1 MKCYTIKKILNITI
15 ALLVLLM
22 FANCCIFRKKYKQT
36 PDIIGKQKEEI
47 NKLKTEHIKQLD
59 NYSDVIKNTFTK
71 ITGQPFEERKEE
83 CEKEW
88 NNIYNGAYNNDI
100 PFVRMKIFK
109 ENERDEELFIIN
121 QLSDHII
128 NCVNENMLSF
138 SLSKDKAEY
147 KLTITE
153 INELPPIFYRS
164 NMQNNR
170 DLTNDNSFLLVTDR
184 KNNINLQFFI
194 FNENVYNH
202 VLNNKEKLHTIRNS
216 ENKLYYLIY
225 NPEGDNDEEKY
236 IQYDK
241 YDVILT
247 HSEGGSGNFKF
258 LNFKIE
264 FVEKTNIE
272 NPNI

>member
-83 CEKEW
+83 SEKEW

-100 PFVRMKIFK
+100 KFINMKIYK
-109 ENERDEELFIIN
+109 ENEKDEELFIIN

-128 NCVNENMLSF
+128 NCVNKNMLSF
-138 SLSKDKAEY
+138 SLSKNEITY
-147 KLTITE
+147 KLTITV
-153 INELPPIFYRS
+153 INKLPSIFDCKNR
-164 NMQNNR
+164 QNNF
-170 DLTNDNSFLLVTDR
+170 DLTNDDSFLLVTDC
-184 KNNINLQFFI
+184 KNNIKLQFFI
-194 FNENVYNH
+194 FNKNVYED
-202 VLNNKEKLHTIRNS
+202 VINNKEKLHTITKTKN
-216 ENKLYYLIY
+216 ELYYLIY
-225 NPEGDNDEEKY
+225 NPEGNNDEEKY
-236 IQYDK
+236 IQHDK

-247 HSEGGSGNFKF
+247 HSEDGPEDFKF

-272 NPNI
+272 NTNV

>member
-59 NYSDVIKNTFTK
+59 NYRDVIKNTFER
-71 ITGQPFEERKEE
+71 ITNIPFKSRKQE
-83 CEKEW
+83 CEEIW

-109 ENERDEELFIIN
+109 ENEMDEELFIIN

-138 SLSKDKAEY
+138 SLSKDKVEY

-153 INELPPIFYRS
+153 INELPPIFDCMD
-164 NMQNNR
+164 MQNNR
-170 DLTNDNSFLLVTDR
+170 KLTILLVTDCT
-184 KNNINLQFFI
+184 NNINLQFFI
-194 FNENVYNH
+194 VDKNVYDD
-202 VLNNKEKLHTIRNS
+202 VKNNKGKLHTIKNS
-216 ENKLYYLIY
+216 KDLLYYLIY
-225 NPEGDNDEEKY
+225 NPKGNNDEEKY
-236 IQYDK
+236 IQHDK
-241 YDVILT
+241 YDVTLT
-247 HSEGGSGNFKF
+247 NSEDGSEDFRF
-258 LNFKIE
+258 LNFKIK